1 MILTVLAILI
11 GTGIFFLI
19 NSMLDITYFGC
30 GPIGFLWFGCF
41 IVSYAIL
48 TSLGGIVLGLLKWIV
63 IGGIILFVIGL
74 IVNKNND

>member
-1 MILTVLAILI
+1 MILTVLAILM

-19 NSMLDITYFGC
+19 NSMLDITYFG
-30 GPIGFLWFGCF
+30 WFGCF

-63 IGGIILFVIGL
+63 IGLIILFVIGL
-74 IVNKNND
+74 IANKIND